1 MRLQPRVLTTPGS
14 ESLRLALDQMTGR
27 WAIAGSTAPANSP
40 LNDATTLDRYW
51 TLTETGDLTANLTFS
66 YLVADV
72 DGTESNYRIIRISGG
87 TVYDPANGVDGA
99 VRDVCIQGERIVA
112 ELPSNVPR
120 LDARGMIVMPGGV
133 DIHAHIAGS
142 SVNQGRRLLP
152 EQHAT
157 DPVPAPRLADGAT
170 ARSGTAGTIPSTFT
184 TGYRYAGL
192 GYTTVMEAAVAP
204 LAARHAHAELD
215 DTPIIDAG
223 CFVLLGNDEY
233 LLRQLAAGELARARQ
248 YVAWLLGATRAY
260 AIKVVNP
267 GGIARWK
274 SGGTERDV
282 RGIDDPVGSSSVTP
296 RKILEVLA
304 GVANT
309 LELPHPVHI
318 HCNNLGQAGNVATT
332 LQTMQALAGQRAH
345 FTHLQFHS
353 YGGERGKGW
362 KSAARDV
369 IEHVNAHPEI
379 SADVGQVMFGPATT
393 LTADAP
399 VEHLLYAS
407 TGRKWVNVD
416 IELETGCG
424 IVPYA
429 YREQAAV
436 AALQWAVGLE
446 LFLLARDPWRVV
458 LSTDHPNG
466 GSFLSYPQLIRLLM
480 DRTYRDEQL
489 KRVNQKLLAG
499 SALLDGLAREY
510 TLSEIAIVTRAGP
523 ARLLGLKSKGHL
535 GAGADAD
542 VTIYTDRPDRAQMFA
557 TPRHVIKGGT
567 IVVEEGQLRR
577 APPGRRL
584 AVRPEYDAAVTKDLK
599 RFFQDYACVS
609 FENYGAEPVS

>member
-1 MRLQPRVLTTPGS
+1 MS
-14 ESLRLALDQMTGR
+14 
-27 WAIAGSTAPANSP
+27 APSQ
-40 LNDATTLDRYW
+40 L
-51 TLTETGDLTANLTFS
+51 
-66 YLVADV
+66 
-72 DGTESNYRIIRISGG
+72 RISGG

-274 SGGTERDV
+274 SGETERDV

-309 LELPHPVHI
+309 LELPHPVHV

-542 VTIYTDRPDRAQMFA
+542 VTIYADHPDRAQMFA

-609 FENYGAEPVS
+609 FENYGADPVS

>member
-1 MRLQPRVLTTPGS
+1 MS
-14 ESLRLALDQMTGR
+14 
-27 WAIAGSTAPANSP
+27 APSQ
-40 LNDATTLDRYW
+40 L
-51 TLTETGDLTANLTFS
+51 
-66 YLVADV
+66 
-72 DGTESNYRIIRISGG
+72 RISGG
-87 TVYDPANGVDGA
+87 TVYDPANGVDGE
-99 VRDVCIQGERIVA
+99 VRDVCIEGERIVA

-318 HCNNLGQAGNVATT
+318 HCNNLGQPGNVATT

-369 IEHVNAHPEI
+369 IEHVNAHPGI

-429 YREQAAV
+429 YRQQAAV

-542 VTIYTDRPDRAQMFA
+542 VTIYKDHPDRAQMFA